1 MMSFRKH
8 YLYTILA
15 LALGLTY
22 SACNEIE
29 DMETAQGTL
38 RFSITQV
45 SVKTET
51 RATPSELGTP
61 LTSSFNL
68 KLQRV
73 GTSLIPYDGKFV
85 ETLQVKTGMYDITA
99 TCGDNP
105 IIGRNAPYYIGK
117 TENVVVDTD
126 ATTPVTIPC
135 KVANALISVKFG
147 KDEEERTRFERFY
160 ADFGVSVF
168 VDDYSMEIPMDDT
181 HSSIYFRA
189 GSSPKLVFYG
199 KLKNDNNRPISFDLT
214 SESLPKVFQEAD
226 HAIVTLTLPD
236 PESASIVN
244 IGKVAVEDANMDETI
259 PLSWLPV
266 PTATPKHQYDGNG
279 YLVGT
284 NVTFSNS
291 YPGMN
296 WKAVLVNANGE
307 EVREIEGQ
315 GELLTKYD
323 NSTEWPYLPQGK
335 YTAHYYFLTN
345 EGETKVSSREF
356 TVPQPQIEVSAGG
369 YSSYTKYLEGDIDGA
384 NACNNKTIYEPW
396 VRLHVSMDLLQNDKY
411 SYSFSYTYNGVR
423 QDIYNGQSYYYTSV
437 IENQP
442 IRVEP
447 YVLKVNATF
456 DGASA
461 ETSKEFYITGLPV
474 KFSPPSES
482 NGWKGETK
490 CVKFSD
496 SEVKLGNIGGISTQ
510 GEDKIS
516 NQNFAVPRGVYVQ
529 LDYNLGISPATM
541 GTTISIALGNEELYA
556 KSQAGEIGLSFPV
569 YKYTGSTTTEIKRQA
584 TQMECRN
591 SYGGG
596 STYTSIYSLELKY
609 ANK

>member
-1 MMSFRKH
+1 MISFKKH
-8 YLYTILA
+8 YLYTILI
-15 LALGLTY
+15 LALGAIFN
-22 SACNEIE
+22 ACNEIE
-29 DMETAQGTL
+29 DIETAQGTL
-38 RFSITQV
+38 RFSISQI

-51 RATPSELGTP
+51 RATPSELGKP
-61 LTSSFNL
+61 LASKFNL
-68 KLQRV
+68 KLQRT
-73 GTSLIPYDGKFV
+73 GTSLVAYDGKFV
-85 ETLQVKTGMYDITA
+85 ETMQVKTGMYNITA

-105 IIGRNAPYYIGK
+105 IIGRDSPYYIGK
-117 TENVVVDTD
+117 SDNVAVNTG
-126 ATTPVTIPC
+126 TTTAVTIPC

-147 KDEEERTRFERFY
+147 KDEEERIRFDRFY
-160 ADFGVSVF
+160 DDFGVLVF
-168 VDDYSMEIPMDDT
+168 VDDYSMEIPMNDSQ
-181 HSSIYFRA
+181 SSIYFRA

-384 NACNNKTIYEPW
+384 NTCNNKTIYEPT
-396 VRLHVSMDLLQNDKY
+396 VRMHVSENLLLNSRYNYTFNLVFEGTTSSITRGVNSFVGNNIGNLEPRSK
-411 SYSFSYTYNGVR
+411 SYEVVANASFDGAVAEARHRVYITGIPFHFEPPTTAQWQTEGDVSDEDGYAQLGNMSWNSNQTMTYR
-423 QDIYNGQSYYYTSV
+423 DIYVPVGTKISLDYRFDTLAGASLNNTTTLSSQNTIWVEASASGALLSTTTVSKISTQTIQDNNQVITSV
-437 IENQP
+437 ICTN
-442 IRVEP
+442 
-447 YVLKVNATF
+447 
-456 DGASA
+456 
-461 ETSKEFYITGLPV
+461 
-474 KFSPPSES
+474 S
-482 NGWKGETK
+482 NGAAACCTK
-490 CVKFSD
+490 FY
-496 SEVKLGNIGGISTQ
+496 
-510 GEDKIS
+510 
-516 NQNFAVPRGVYVQ
+516 R
-529 LDYNLGISPATM
+529 
-541 GTTISIALGNEELYA
+541 IA
-556 KSQAGEIGLSFPV
+556 
-569 YKYTGSTTTEIKRQA
+569 
-584 TQMECRN
+584 M
-591 SYGGG
+591 
-596 STYTSIYSLELKY
+596 KY
-609 ANK
+609 AN

>member
-1 MMSFRKH
+1 MISFKKH
-8 YLYTILA
+8 YLYTILI
-15 LALGLTY
+15 LALGAIFN
-22 SACNEIE
+22 ACNEIE
-29 DMETAQGTL
+29 DIETAQGTL
-38 RFSITQV
+38 RFSISQI

-51 RATPSELGTP
+51 RATPSELGKP
-61 LTSSFNL
+61 LASKFNL
-68 KLQRV
+68 KLQRT
-73 GTSLIPYDGKFV
+73 GTSLVAYDGKFV
-85 ETLQVKTGMYDITA
+85 ETMQVKTGMYNITA

-105 IIGRNAPYYIGK
+105 IIGRNSPYYIGK
-117 TENVVVDTD
+117 SDNVVVNTG
-126 ATTPVTIPC
+126 TTTAVTIPC

-147 KDEEERTRFERFY
+147 KDEEERIRFDRFY
-160 ADFGVSVF
+160 EDFGVLVF
-168 VDDYSMEIPMDDT
+168 VDNYSMEIPMNDSQ
-181 HSSIYFRA
+181 SSIYFRA

-244 IGKVAVEDANMDETI
+244 IGKVAIEDANMDETI

-384 NACNNKTIYEPW
+384 NTCNNKTIYEPT
-396 VRLHVSMDLLQNDKY
+396 VRMHVSENLLLNSRYNYTFNYVFEGTTTPVDRGRNSFRNVNIEKLEPRSK
-411 SYSFSYTYNGVR
+411 SYEV
-423 QDIYNGQSYYYTSV
+423 V
-437 IENQP
+437 A
-442 IRVEP
+442 
-447 YVLKVNATF
+447 NASF
-456 DGASA
+456 DGAVA
-461 ETSKEFYITGLPV
+461 EARHRVYITGIP
-474 KFSPPSES
+474 FHFEPPTTAE
-482 NGWKGETK
+482 WET
-490 CVKFSD
+490 VN
-496 SEVKLGNIGGISTQ
+496 EVKDEDGYALLGN
-510 GEDKIS
+510 
-516 NQNFAVPRGVYVQ
+516 FAWTTDQKMIYKVYVPVGTSLT
-529 LDYNLGISPATM
+529 LDYSFETCVVWNSTNT
-541 GTTISIALGNEELYA
+541 TTISSQNVVWVQETVKAGFLETEKKVSKAGSLDISTDTDVISSVICTNAYAAEESYTKLF
-556 KSQAGEIGLSFPV
+556 KIGM
-569 YKYTGSTTTEIKRQA
+569 KYRK
-584 TQMECRN
+584 
-591 SYGGG
+591 
-596 STYTSIYSLELKY
+596 
-609 ANK
+609 

>member
-85 ETLQVKTGMYDITA
+85 ETLQVKTGVYDITA

-189 GSSPKLVFYG
+189 GSSPKLMFYG
-199 KLKNDNNRPISFDLT
+199 KLKNDNNRQISFELT
-214 SESLPKVFQEAD
+214 SESLPEVFQEAD

-236 PESASIVN
+236 PESATIVN
-244 IGKVAVEDANMDETI
+244 IAKVAIEDANMDETI

-266 PTATPKHQYDGNG
+266 PTATAMHQYDSNG

-296 WKAVLVNANGE
+296 WKTVVLNSAGE
-307 EVREIEGQ
+307 EVRTVEGQ
-315 GELLTKYD
+315 GELLSEYGSS
-323 NSTEWPYLPQGK
+323 NEWPYLPQG
-335 YTAHYYFLTN
+335 N
-345 EGETKVSSREF
+345 IR
-356 TVPQPQIEVSAGG
+356 PI
-369 YSSYTKYLEGDIDGA
+369 
-384 NACNNKTIYEPW
+384 TI
-396 VRLHVSMDLLQNDKY
+396 LL
-411 SYSFSYTYNGVR
+411 
-423 QDIYNGQSYYYTSV
+423 
-437 IENQP
+437 
-442 IRVEP
+442 
-447 YVLKVNATF
+447 
-456 DGASA
+456 
-461 ETSKEFYITGLPV
+461 
-474 KFSPPSES
+474 
-482 NGWKGETK
+482 
-490 CVKFSD
+490 
-496 SEVKLGNIGGISTQ
+496 
-510 GEDKIS
+510 
-516 NQNFAVPRGVYVQ
+516 
-529 LDYNLGISPATM
+529 
-541 GTTISIALGNEELYA
+541 
-556 KSQAGEIGLSFPV
+556 
-569 YKYTGSTTTEIKRQA
+569 
-584 TQMECRN
+584 
-591 SYGGG
+591 
-596 STYTSIYSLELKY
+596 
-609 ANK
+609 

>member
-1 MMSFRKH
+1 MISFKKH
-8 YLYTILA
+8 YLYTILI
-15 LALGLTY
+15 LALGAIFN
-22 SACNEIE
+22 ACNEIE
-29 DMETAQGTL
+29 DIETAQGTL
-38 RFSITQV
+38 RFSISQI

-51 RATPSELGTP
+51 RATPSELGKP
-61 LTSSFNL
+61 LASKFNL
-68 KLQRV
+68 KLQRT
-73 GTSLIPYDGKFV
+73 GTSLVAYDGKFV
-85 ETLQVKTGMYDITA
+85 ETMQVKTGMYNITA

-105 IIGRNAPYYIGK
+105 IIGRNSPYYIGK
-117 TENVVVDTD
+117 SDNVAVNTG
-126 ATTPVTIPC
+126 TTTAVTIPC

-147 KDEEERTRFERFY
+147 KDEEERIRFDRFY
-160 ADFGVSVF
+160 DDFGVLVF
-168 VDDYSMEIPMDDT
+168 VDDYSMEIPMNDSQ
-181 HSSIYFRA
+181 SSIYFRA

-244 IGKVAVEDANMDETI
+244 IGKVAIEDANMDETI

-307 EVREIEGQ
+307 EVREIEGE

-384 NACNNKTIYEPW
+384 NTCNNKTIYEPT
-396 VRLHVSMDLLQNDKY
+396 VRMHVSENLLLNSRYNYTFNLVFEGTTSSITRGVNSFVGNNIGNLEPRSKSYEVVANASFDGAVAEARHRVYITGIPFHFEPPTTAQWQTEGDVSDEDGYAQLGNMSWNSNQTMTYRDIHVPVGTKISLDYRFDTLAGASLNNTTTLSSQNTIWVEASASGALLSTTTVSKI
-411 SYSFSYTYNGVR
+411 STQTI
-423 QDIYNGQSYYYTSV
+423 QDNNQVITSV
-437 IENQP
+437 ICTN
-442 IRVEP
+442 
-447 YVLKVNATF
+447 
-456 DGASA
+456 
-461 ETSKEFYITGLPV
+461 
-474 KFSPPSES
+474 S
-482 NGWKGETK
+482 NGAAACCTK
-490 CVKFSD
+490 FY
-496 SEVKLGNIGGISTQ
+496 
-510 GEDKIS
+510 
-516 NQNFAVPRGVYVQ
+516 R
-529 LDYNLGISPATM
+529 
-541 GTTISIALGNEELYA
+541 IA
-556 KSQAGEIGLSFPV
+556 
-569 YKYTGSTTTEIKRQA
+569 
-584 TQMECRN
+584 M
-591 SYGGG
+591 
-596 STYTSIYSLELKY
+596 KY
-609 ANK
+609 AN

>member
-1 MMSFRKH
+1 MISFKKH
-8 YLYTILA
+8 YLYTILI
-15 LALGLTY
+15 LALGAIFN
-22 SACNEIE
+22 ACNEIE
-29 DMETAQGTL
+29 DIETAQGTL
-38 RFSITQV
+38 RFSISQI

-51 RATPSELGTP
+51 RATPSELGKP
-61 LTSSFNL
+61 LASKFNL
-68 KLQRV
+68 KLQRT
-73 GTSLIPYDGKFV
+73 GTSLVAYDGKFV
-85 ETLQVKTGMYDITA
+85 ETMQVKTGMYNITA

-105 IIGRNAPYYIGK
+105 IIGRNSPYYIGK
-117 TENVVVDTD
+117 SDNVAVNTG
-126 ATTPVTIPC
+126 TTTAVTIPC

-147 KDEEERTRFERFY
+147 KDEEERIRFDRFY
-160 ADFGVSVF
+160 DDFGVLVF
-168 VDDYSMEIPMDDT
+168 VDDYSMEIPMNDSQ
-181 HSSIYFRA
+181 SSIYFRA

-214 SESLPKVFQEAD
+214 SESLPKVFQESD

-244 IGKVAVEDANMDETI
+244 IGKVAIEDANMDETI

-323 NSTEWPYLPQGK
+323 NSTGWPYLPQGK

-384 NACNNKTIYEPW
+384 NTCNNKTIYEPT
-396 VRLHVSMDLLQNDKY
+396 VRMHVSENLLLNSRYNYTFNYVFEGTTTPVDRGRNSFRNVNIEKLEPRSK
-411 SYSFSYTYNGVR
+411 SYEV
-423 QDIYNGQSYYYTSV
+423 V
-437 IENQP
+437 A
-442 IRVEP
+442 
-447 YVLKVNATF
+447 NASF
-456 DGASA
+456 DGAVA
-461 ETSKEFYITGLPV
+461 EARHRVYITGIPFHFEPPTTAEWETVNDVTDEDGYALLGD
-474 KFSPPSES
+474 FS
-482 NGWKGETK
+482 WTTDQKMIYK
-490 CVKFSD
+490 
-496 SEVKLGNIGGISTQ
+496 
-510 GEDKIS
+510 
-516 NQNFAVPRGVYVQ
+516 VYVPVGTLLT
-529 LDYNLGISPATM
+529 LDYSFETCVVWNSTNT
-541 GTTISIALGNEELYA
+541 TTISSQNVVWVQETVKAGFLETEKKVSKAGSLDISTDTDVISSVICTNAYAAEESYTKLF
-556 KSQAGEIGLSFPV
+556 KIGM
-569 YKYTGSTTTEIKRQA
+569 KYRK
-584 TQMECRN
+584 
-591 SYGGG
+591 
-596 STYTSIYSLELKY
+596 
-609 ANK
+609 

>member
-1 MMSFRKH
+1 MISFKKH
-8 YLYTILA
+8 YLYTILI
-15 LALGLTY
+15 LALGAIFN
-22 SACNEIE
+22 ACNEIE
-29 DMETAQGTL
+29 DIETAQGTL
-38 RFSITQV
+38 RFSISQI

-51 RATPSELGTP
+51 RATPSELGKP
-61 LTSSFNL
+61 LASKFNL
-68 KLQRV
+68 KLQRT
-73 GTSLIPYDGKFV
+73 GTSLVAYDGKFV
-85 ETLQVKTGMYDITA
+85 ETMQVKTGMYNITA

-105 IIGRNAPYYIGK
+105 IIGRNSPYYTGK
-117 TENVVVDTD
+117 SDNVVVNTG
-126 ATTPVTIPC
+126 TTTAVTIPC

-147 KDEEERTRFERFY
+147 KDEEERIRFDRFY
-160 ADFGVSVF
+160 EDFGVLVF
-168 VDDYSMEIPMDDT
+168 VDNYSMEIPMNDSQ
-181 HSSIYFRA
+181 SSIYFRA

-244 IGKVAVEDANMDETI
+244 IGKVAIEDANMDETI

-323 NSTEWPYLPQGK
+323 NSTGWPYLPQGK

-384 NACNNKTIYEPW
+384 NTCNNKTIYEPT
-396 VRLHVSMDLLQNDKY
+396 VRMHVSENLLLNSRYNYTFNYVFEGTTTPVDRGRNSFRNVNIEKLEPRSK
-411 SYSFSYTYNGVR
+411 SYEV
-423 QDIYNGQSYYYTSV
+423 V
-437 IENQP
+437 A
-442 IRVEP
+442 
-447 YVLKVNATF
+447 NASF
-456 DGASA
+456 DGAVA
-461 ETSKEFYITGLPV
+461 EARHRVYITGIP
-474 KFSPPSES
+474 FHFEPPTTAE
-482 NGWKGETK
+482 WET
-490 CVKFSD
+490 VN
-496 SEVKLGNIGGISTQ
+496 EVKDEDGYALLGN
-510 GEDKIS
+510 
-516 NQNFAVPRGVYVQ
+516 FAWTTDQKMIYKVYVPVGTSLT
-529 LDYNLGISPATM
+529 LDYSFETCVVWNSTNT
-541 GTTISIALGNEELYA
+541 TTISSQNVVWVQETVKAGFLETEKKVSKAGSLDISTDTDVISSVICTNAYAAEESYTKLF
-556 KSQAGEIGLSFPV
+556 KIGM
-569 YKYTGSTTTEIKRQA
+569 KYRK
-584 TQMECRN
+584 
-591 SYGGG
+591 
-596 STYTSIYSLELKY
+596 
-609 ANK
+609 

>member
-168 VDDYSMEIPMDDT
+168 VDDYSMEIPMDDI

-189 GSSPKLVFYG
+189 GSSPKLMFYG
-199 KLKNDNNRPISFDLT
+199 KLKNDNNRQISFELT
-214 SESLPKVFQEAD
+214 SESLPEVFQEAD

-236 PESASIVN
+236 PESATIVN
-244 IGKVAVEDANMDETI
+244 IAKVAIEDANMDETI

-266 PTATPKHQYDGNG
+266 PTATAMHQYDSNG

-296 WKAVLVNANGE
+296 WKTVVLNSAGE
-307 EVREIEGQ
+307 EVRTVEGQ
-315 GELLTKYD
+315 GELLSEYGSS
-323 NSTEWPYLPQGK
+323 NEWPYLPQGN
-335 YTAHYYFLTN
+335 YTAHYYFVID
-345 EGETKVSSREF
+345 GAAKKISSRDF
-356 TVPQPQIEVSAGG
+356 TVGQPQIEVSAGG
-369 YSSYTKYLEGDIDGA
+369 YSSYTRYLDGDIAAA
-384 NACNNKTIYEPW
+384 NACNNKTIYEPT
-396 VRLHVSMDLLQNDKY
+396 VRMHVSENLLLNSRYNYTFNFVFEGSTTPVDRGRNSFRNVNIEKLEPRSK
-411 SYSFSYTYNGVR
+411 SYEVVASAS
-423 QDIYNGQSYYYTSV
+423 
-437 IENQP
+437 
-442 IRVEP
+442 
-447 YVLKVNATF
+447 F
-456 DGASA
+456 DGAVA
-461 ETSKEFYITGLPV
+461 EARHRVYITGIPFHFEPPTTAEWETVNDVTDEDGYALLGD
-474 KFSPPSES
+474 FS
-482 NGWKGETK
+482 WTTDQRMIYK
-490 CVKFSD
+490 
-496 SEVKLGNIGGISTQ
+496 
-510 GEDKIS
+510 
-516 NQNFAVPRGVYVQ
+516 VYVPVGTLLT
-529 LDYNLGISPATM
+529 LDYSFETCVVWGSTNT
-541 GTTISIALGNEELYA
+541 TTISSQNVVWVQETVKASILETEKKVSKAGSLDISTDTDVISSVICTNAYAAEESYTKLF
-556 KSQAGEIGLSFPV
+556 KIGM
-569 YKYTGSTTTEIKRQA
+569 KYRK
-584 TQMECRN
+584 
-591 SYGGG
+591 
-596 STYTSIYSLELKY
+596 
-609 ANK
+609 

>member
-1 MMSFRKH
+1 MISFKKH
-8 YLYTILA
+8 YLYTILI
-15 LALGLTY
+15 LALGAIFN
-22 SACNEIE
+22 ACNEIE
-29 DMETAQGTL
+29 DFETAQGTL
-38 RFSITQV
+38 RFSISQI

-51 RATPSELGTP
+51 RATPSELGKP
-61 LTSSFNL
+61 LASKFNL
-68 KLQRV
+68 KLQRT
-73 GTSLIPYDGKFV
+73 GTSLVAYDGKFV
-85 ETLQVKTGMYDITA
+85 ETMQVKTGMYNITA

-105 IIGRNAPYYIGK
+105 IIGRNSPYYIGK
-117 TENVVVDTD
+117 SDNVAVNTG
-126 ATTPVTIPC
+126 TTTAVTIPC

-147 KDEEERTRFERFY
+147 KDEEERIRFDRFY
-160 ADFGVSVF
+160 DDFGVLVF
-168 VDDYSMEIPMDDT
+168 VDDYSMEIPMNDSQ
-181 HSSIYFRA
+181 SSIYFRA

-199 KLKNDNNRPISFDLT
+199 KLKYDNNRPISFDLT

-369 YSSYTKYLEGDIDGA
+369 YSSYTKYLEGDVDAA
-384 NACNNKTIYEPW
+384 NSCERKTVYSPAVMLNISESI
-396 VRLHVSMDLLQNDKY
+396 LNSGKY
-411 SYSFSYTYNGVR
+411 NYSFSYTYDGVTE
-423 QDIYNGQSYYYTSV
+423 QVTAGKNAFSV
-437 IENQP
+437 DYIENQSVSLSP
-442 IRVEP
+442 H
-447 YVLKVNATF
+447 VLKANATF
-456 DGASA
+456 DGISVEAS
-461 ETSKEFYITGLPV
+461 KDFYITGLPV
-474 KFSPPSES
+474 NYTPPTEAQGWVAATDRITFS
-482 NGWKGETK
+482 NN
-490 CVKFSD
+490 
-496 SEVKLGNIGGISTQ
+496 EVKLGAQGGITAH
-510 GEDKIS
+510 S
-516 NQNFAVPRGVYVQ
+516 NEYIYNNNFAIPASTKVS
-529 LDYNLGISPATM
+529 LDYDVMIHPATV
-541 GTTISIALGNEELYA
+541 GTTLTITIGN
-556 KSQAGEIGLSFPV
+556 SQLFSQTQNGGAFNSTDYPHKG
-569 YKYTGSTTTEIKRQA
+569 TNTTTLIESV
-584 TQMECRN
+584 TQMRCLN

-596 STYTSIYSLELKY
+596 NTGSHIYSLVLKY
-609 ANK
+609 SK

>member
-168 VDDYSMEIPMDDT
+168 VDDYSMEIPMDDI

-189 GSSPKLVFYG
+189 GSSPKLMFYG
-199 KLKNDNNRPISFDLT
+199 KLKNDNNRQISFELT
-214 SESLPKVFQEAD
+214 SESLPEVFQEAD

-236 PESASIVN
+236 PESATIVN
-244 IGKVAVEDANMDETI
+244 IAKVAIEDANMDETI

-266 PTATPKHQYDGNG
+266 PTATAMHQYNANG

-284 NVTFSNS
+284 NVTFSSS

-296 WKAVLVNANGE
+296 WKTVVLNSAGE
-307 EVREIEGQ
+307 EVRTVEGQ
-315 GELLTKYD
+315 GELLSEYESS
-323 NSTEWPYLPQGK
+323 NEWPYLPQGN
-335 YTAHYYFLTN
+335 YTAHYYFVVD
-345 EGETKVSSREF
+345 GASKKISSRDF
-356 TVPQPQIEVSAGG
+356 TVGQPQIEVSSDG
-369 YSSYTKYLEGDIDGA
+369 YSSYTKYLEGDIAAA
-384 NACNNKTIYEPW
+384 NACDNKTLYSPS
-396 VRLHVSMDLLQNDKY
+396 VKMHVSENLLKNDRYNYTFNLVFEGTTSSITRGVNSFVGNNIGNLEPRSK
-411 SYSFSYTYNGVR
+411 SYEV
-423 QDIYNGQSYYYTSV
+423 V
-437 IENQP
+437 A
-442 IRVEP
+442 
-447 YVLKVNATF
+447 NASF
-456 DGASA
+456 DGAVA
-461 ETSKEFYITGLPV
+461 EARHRVYITGIP
-474 KFSPPSES
+474 FYFEPPTTAE
-482 NGWKGETK
+482 WET
-490 CVKFSD
+490 VNDVTDEDGYALRVIF
-496 SEVKLGNIGGISTQ
+496 LG
-510 GEDKIS
+510 
-516 NQNFAVPRGVYVQ
+516 PR
-529 LDYNLGISPATM
+529 TK
-541 GTTISIALGNEELYA
+541 E
-556 KSQAGEIGLSFPV
+556 
-569 YKYTGSTTTEIKRQA
+569 
-584 TQMECRN
+584 
-591 SYGGG
+591 
-596 STYTSIYSLELKY
+596 
-609 ANK
+609 

>member
-1 MMSFRKH
+1 MISFKKH
-8 YLYTILA
+8 YLYTILI
-15 LALGLTY
+15 LALGAIFN
-22 SACNEIE
+22 ACNEIE
-29 DMETAQGTL
+29 DIETAQGTL
-38 RFSITQV
+38 RFSISQI

-51 RATPSELGTP
+51 RATPSELGKP
-61 LTSSFNL
+61 LASKFNL
-68 KLQRV
+68 KLQRT
-73 GTSLIPYDGKFV
+73 GTSLVAYDGKFV
-85 ETLQVKTGMYDITA
+85 ETMQVKTGMYNITA

-105 IIGRNAPYYIGK
+105 IIGRNSPYYIGK
-117 TENVVVDTD
+117 SDNVVVNTG
-126 ATTPVTIPC
+126 TTTAVTIPC

-147 KDEEERTRFERFY
+147 KDEEERIRFDRFY
-160 ADFGVSVF
+160 EDFGVLVF
-168 VDDYSMEIPMDDT
+168 VDNYSMEIPMNDSQ
-181 HSSIYFRA
+181 SSIYFRA

-214 SESLPKVFQEAD
+214 SGSLPKVFQEAD

-323 NSTEWPYLPQGK
+323 NSTEWPYLPHGK

-384 NACNNKTIYEPW
+384 NTCNNKTIYEPT
-396 VRLHVSMDLLQNDKY
+396 VRMHVSENLLLNSRYNYTFNYVFEGTTTPVDRGRNSFRNVNIEKLEPRSK
-411 SYSFSYTYNGVR
+411 SYEV
-423 QDIYNGQSYYYTSV
+423 V
-437 IENQP
+437 A
-442 IRVEP
+442 
-447 YVLKVNATF
+447 NASF
-456 DGASA
+456 DGAVA
-461 ETSKEFYITGLPV
+461 EARHRVYITGIP
-474 KFSPPSES
+474 FHFEPPTTAE
-482 NGWKGETK
+482 WET
-490 CVKFSD
+490 VND
-496 SEVKLGNIGGISTQ
+496 VTDEDGYALLGN
-510 GEDKIS
+510 
-516 NQNFAVPRGVYVQ
+516 FAWTTDQKMIYKVYVPVGTSLT
-529 LDYNLGISPATM
+529 LDYSFETCVVWNSTNT
-541 GTTISIALGNEELYA
+541 TTISSQNVVWVQETVKAGILETEKKVSKAGSLDISTDTDVISSVICTNAYAAEESYTKLF
-556 KSQAGEIGLSFPV
+556 KIGM
-569 YKYTGSTTTEIKRQA
+569 KYRK
-584 TQMECRN
+584 
-591 SYGGG
+591 
-596 STYTSIYSLELKY
+596 
-609 ANK
+609 

>member
-1 MMSFRKH
+1 
-8 YLYTILA
+8 
-15 LALGLTY
+15 
-22 SACNEIE
+22 
-29 DMETAQGTL
+29 
-38 RFSITQV
+38 
-45 SVKTET
+45 
-51 RATPSELGTP
+51 
-61 LTSSFNL
+61 
-68 KLQRV
+68 
-73 GTSLIPYDGKFV
+73 
-85 ETLQVKTGMYDITA
+85 
-99 TCGDNP
+99 
-105 IIGRNAPYYIGK
+105 
-117 TENVVVDTD
+117 
-126 ATTPVTIPC
+126 
-135 KVANALISVKFG
+135 
-147 KDEEERTRFERFY
+147 
-160 ADFGVSVF
+160 
-168 VDDYSMEIPMDDT
+168 
-181 HSSIYFRA
+181 
-189 GSSPKLVFYG
+189 
-199 KLKNDNNRPISFDLT
+199 
-214 SESLPKVFQEAD
+214 
-226 HAIVTLTLPD
+226 
-236 PESASIVN
+236 
-244 IGKVAVEDANMDETI
+244 MDETI

-266 PTATPKHQYDGNG
+266 PTATPVHQYDNNG
-279 YLVGT
+279 DLVGT
-284 NVTFSNS
+284 DVTFSNS

-296 WKAVLVNANGE
+296 WKAVLLNSNGE
-307 EVREIEGQ
+307 EVRTVEGQ
-315 GELLTKYD
+315 GELLSAYESSD
-323 NSTEWPYLPQGK
+323 QWPYLPQGD
-335 YTAHYYFLTN
+335 YTAHYYFVID
-345 EGETKVSSREF
+345 GETKKVSSRDF
-356 TVPQPQIEVSAGG
+356 TVGQPQIEVSAGG
-369 YSSYTKYLEGDIDGA
+369 YSSYTKYLEGDIAAA
-384 NACNNKTIYEPW
+384 NACNNKTIYDLC

-423 QDIYNGQSYYYTSV
+423 QDIYNGQSYYYTNI

-510 GEDKIS
+510 GEDEIS

-541 GTTISIALGNEELYA
+541 GTTISISLGNEELYS

-569 YKYTGSTTTEIKRQA
+569 YNYTGSTITEIKRQA
-584 TQMECRN
+584 TQMECMN

>member
-1 MMSFRKH
+1 MISFKKH
-8 YLYTILA
+8 YLYTILI
-15 LALGLTY
+15 LALGTIFN
-22 SACNEIE
+22 ACNEIE
-29 DMETAQGTL
+29 DIETAQGTL
-38 RFSITQV
+38 RFSISQI
-45 SVKTET
+45 SVKTDT
-51 RATPSELGTP
+51 RATPSELGKP
-61 LTSSFNL
+61 LASKFNL
-68 KLQRV
+68 KLQRT
-73 GTSLIPYDGKFV
+73 GTSLVAYDGKFV
-85 ETLQVKTGMYDITA
+85 ETMQVKTGMYNITA
-99 TCGDNP
+99 TCGNNP
-105 IIGRNAPYYIGK
+105 IIGRNSPYYIGK
-117 TENVVVDTD
+117 SDNVVVNTG
-126 ATTPVTIPC
+126 TTTAVTIPC

-147 KDEEERTRFERFY
+147 KDEEERIRFDRFY
-160 ADFGVSVF
+160 DDFGVLVF
-168 VDDYSMEIPMDDT
+168 VDDYSMEIPMNDSQ
-181 HSSIYFRA
+181 SSIYFRA

-384 NACNNKTIYEPW
+384 NTCNNKTIYEPT
-396 VRLHVSMDLLQNDKY
+396 VRMHVSENLLLNSRYNYTFNFVFEGTTTPVDRGRNSFRNVNIEKLEPRSK
-411 SYSFSYTYNGVR
+411 SYEVVANASFDGALAEARHRVYITGIPFHFEPPTTAQWQTEGDVSDEDGYAQLGNMSWNSNQTMTYR
-423 QDIYNGQSYYYTSV
+423 DIYVPVGTKISLDYKFDTLAGASLNNTTTLSSQNTIWVEASASGALLSTTTVSKNSTQTIQDNNQVITSV
-437 IENQP
+437 ICTN
-442 IRVEP
+442 
-447 YVLKVNATF
+447 
-456 DGASA
+456 
-461 ETSKEFYITGLPV
+461 
-474 KFSPPSES
+474 S
-482 NGWKGETK
+482 NGAAACCTK
-490 CVKFSD
+490 FY
-496 SEVKLGNIGGISTQ
+496 
-510 GEDKIS
+510 
-516 NQNFAVPRGVYVQ
+516 R
-529 LDYNLGISPATM
+529 
-541 GTTISIALGNEELYA
+541 IA
-556 KSQAGEIGLSFPV
+556 
-569 YKYTGSTTTEIKRQA
+569 
-584 TQMECRN
+584 M
-591 SYGGG
+591 
-596 STYTSIYSLELKY
+596 KY
-609 ANK
+609 AN

>member
-1 MMSFRKH
+1 MISFKKH
-8 YLYTILA
+8 YLYTILI
-15 LALGLTY
+15 LALGAIFN
-22 SACNEIE
+22 ACNEIE
-29 DMETAQGTL
+29 DIETAQGTL
-38 RFSITQV
+38 RFSISQI

-51 RATPSELGTP
+51 RATPSELGKP
-61 LTSSFNL
+61 LASKFNL
-68 KLQRV
+68 KLQRT
-73 GTSLIPYDGKFV
+73 GTSLVAYDGKFV
-85 ETLQVKTGMYDITA
+85 ETMQVKTGMYNITA

-105 IIGRNAPYYIGK
+105 IIGRNSPYYIGK
-117 TENVVVDTD
+117 SDNVVVNTG
-126 ATTPVTIPC
+126 TTTAVTIPC

-147 KDEEERTRFERFY
+147 KDEEERIRFDRFY
-160 ADFGVSVF
+160 EDFGVLVF
-168 VDDYSMEIPMDDT
+168 VDNYSMEIPMNDSQ
-181 HSSIYFRA
+181 SSIYFRA

-244 IGKVAVEDANMDETI
+244 IGKVAIEDANMDETI

-345 EGETKVSSREF
+345 EGETKVSRREF

-384 NACNNKTIYEPW
+384 NTCNNKTIYEPT
-396 VRLHVSMDLLQNDKY
+396 VRMHVSENLLLNSRYNYTFNYVFEGTTTPVDRGRNSFRNVNIEKLEPRSK
-411 SYSFSYTYNGVR
+411 SYEV
-423 QDIYNGQSYYYTSV
+423 V
-437 IENQP
+437 A
-442 IRVEP
+442 
-447 YVLKVNATF
+447 NASF
-456 DGASA
+456 DGAVA
-461 ETSKEFYITGLPV
+461 EARHRVYITGIP
-474 KFSPPSES
+474 FHFEPPTTAE
-482 NGWKGETK
+482 WET
-490 CVKFSD
+490 VN
-496 SEVKLGNIGGISTQ
+496 EVKDEDGYALLGN
-510 GEDKIS
+510 
-516 NQNFAVPRGVYVQ
+516 FAWTTDQKMIYKVYVPVGTSLT
-529 LDYNLGISPATM
+529 LDYSFETCVVWNSTNT
-541 GTTISIALGNEELYA
+541 TTISSQNVVWVQETVKAGFLETEKKVSKAGSLDISTDTDVISSVICTNAYAAEESYTKLF
-556 KSQAGEIGLSFPV
+556 KIGM
-569 YKYTGSTTTEIKRQA
+569 KYRK
-584 TQMECRN
+584 
-591 SYGGG
+591 
-596 STYTSIYSLELKY
+596 
-609 ANK
+609 

>member
-1 MMSFRKH
+1 MISFKKH
-8 YLYTILA
+8 YLYTILI
-15 LALGLTY
+15 LALGAIFN
-22 SACNEIE
+22 ACNEIE
-29 DMETAQGTL
+29 DIETAQGTL
-38 RFSITQV
+38 RFSISQI

-51 RATPSELGTP
+51 RATPSELGKP
-61 LTSSFNL
+61 LASKFNL
-68 KLQRV
+68 KLQRT
-73 GTSLIPYDGKFV
+73 GTSLVAYDGKFV
-85 ETLQVKTGMYDITA
+85 ETMQVKTGMYNITA

-105 IIGRNAPYYIGK
+105 IIGRNSPYYIGK
-117 TENVVVDTD
+117 SDNVVVNTG
-126 ATTPVTIPC
+126 TTTAVTIPC

-147 KDEEERTRFERFY
+147 KDEEERIRFDRFY
-160 ADFGVSVF
+160 DDFGVLVF
-168 VDDYSMEIPMDDT
+168 VDDYSMEIPMNDSQ
-181 HSSIYFRA
+181 SSIYFRA

-307 EVREIEGQ
+307 EVREIGGQ

-384 NACNNKTIYEPW
+384 NTCNNKTIYEPT
-396 VRLHVSMDLLQNDKY
+396 VRMHVSENLLLNSRYNYTFNLVFEGTTSSITRGVNSFVGNNIGNLEPRSKSYEVVANASFDGAVAEARHRVYITGIPFHFEPPTTAQWQTEGDVSDEDGYAQLGNMSWNSNQTMTYRDIHVPVGTKISLDYRFDTLAGASLNNTTTLSSQNTIWVEASASGALLSTTTVSKI
-411 SYSFSYTYNGVR
+411 STQTI
-423 QDIYNGQSYYYTSV
+423 QDNNQVITSV
-437 IENQP
+437 ICTN
-442 IRVEP
+442 
-447 YVLKVNATF
+447 
-456 DGASA
+456 
-461 ETSKEFYITGLPV
+461 
-474 KFSPPSES
+474 S
-482 NGWKGETK
+482 NGAAACCTK
-490 CVKFSD
+490 FY
-496 SEVKLGNIGGISTQ
+496 
-510 GEDKIS
+510 
-516 NQNFAVPRGVYVQ
+516 R
-529 LDYNLGISPATM
+529 
-541 GTTISIALGNEELYA
+541 IA
-556 KSQAGEIGLSFPV
+556 
-569 YKYTGSTTTEIKRQA
+569 
-584 TQMECRN
+584 M
-591 SYGGG
+591 
-596 STYTSIYSLELKY
+596 KY
-609 ANK
+609 AN

>member
-1 MMSFRKH
+1 MISFKKH
-8 YLYTILA
+8 YLYTILI
-15 LALGLTY
+15 LALGAIFN
-22 SACNEIE
+22 ACNEIE
-29 DMETAQGTL
+29 DIETAQGTL
-38 RFSITQV
+38 RFSISQI

-51 RATPSELGTP
+51 RATPSELGKP
-61 LTSSFNL
+61 LASKFNL
-68 KLQRV
+68 KLQRT
-73 GTSLIPYDGKFV
+73 GTSLVTYDGKFV
-85 ETLQVKTGMYDITA
+85 ETMQVKTGMYNITA

-105 IIGRNAPYYIGK
+105 IIGRNSPYYIGK
-117 TENVVVDTD
+117 SDNVAVNTG
-126 ATTPVTIPC
+126 TTTAVTIPC

-147 KDEEERTRFERFY
+147 KDEEERIRFDRFY
-160 ADFGVSVF
+160 DDFGVLVF
-168 VDDYSMEIPMDDT
+168 VDNYSMEIPMNDSQ
-181 HSSIYFRA
+181 SSIYFRA

-244 IGKVAVEDANMDETI
+244 IGKVAIEDANMDETI

-323 NSTEWPYLPQGK
+323 NSTGWPYLPQGK

-384 NACNNKTIYEPW
+384 NTCNNKTIYEPT
-396 VRLHVSMDLLQNDKY
+396 VRMHVSENLLLNSRYNYTFNYVFEGTTTPVDRGRNSFRNVNIEKLEPRSK
-411 SYSFSYTYNGVR
+411 SYEV
-423 QDIYNGQSYYYTSV
+423 V
-437 IENQP
+437 A
-442 IRVEP
+442 
-447 YVLKVNATF
+447 NASF
-456 DGASA
+456 DGAVA
-461 ETSKEFYITGLPV
+461 EARHRVYITGIP
-474 KFSPPSES
+474 FHFEPPTTAE
-482 NGWKGETK
+482 WET
-490 CVKFSD
+490 VN
-496 SEVKLGNIGGISTQ
+496 EVKDEDGYALLGN
-510 GEDKIS
+510 
-516 NQNFAVPRGVYVQ
+516 FAWTTDQKMIYKVYVPVGTSLT
-529 LDYNLGISPATM
+529 LDYSFETCVVWNSTNT
-541 GTTISIALGNEELYA
+541 TTISSQNVVWVQETVKAGFLETEKKVSKAGSLDISTDTDVISSVICTNAYAAEESYTKLF
-556 KSQAGEIGLSFPV
+556 KIGM
-569 YKYTGSTTTEIKRQA
+569 KYRK
-584 TQMECRN
+584 
-591 SYGGG
+591 
-596 STYTSIYSLELKY
+596 
-609 ANK
+609 

>member
-1 MMSFRKH
+1 MI
-8 YLYTILA
+8 TINNTLKIILGAFILLA
-15 LALGLTY
+15 GV
-22 SACNEIE
+22 SCSQDIDDI
-29 DMETAQGTL
+29 DMADGRI
-38 RFSITQV
+38 RFSISQV
-45 SVKTET
+45 AVKTET
-51 RATPSELGTP
+51 RATPSALGKP
-61 LTSSFNL
+61 LASKFNL
-68 KLQRV
+68 KIQRS
-73 GTSLIPYDGKFV
+73 GTTLVPYEGKFV
-85 ETLQVKTGMYDITA
+85 ESLDIKCGTYDITA
-99 TCGDNP
+99 TCGENVP
-105 IIGRNAPYYIGK
+105 IGRDTPYYMG
-117 TENVVVDTD
+117 TAQAMVSRDSATNVD
-126 ATTPVTIPC
+126 IPC
-135 KVANALISVKFG
+135 RVANALLSVRFG
-147 KDEEERTRFERFY
+147 ADEEESRRFDRFY
-160 ADFGVSVF
+160 EDYGVLVRIGTK
-168 VDDYSMEIPMDDT
+168 SMAIEGVNPV
-181 HSSIYFRA
+181 SSIYFPA
-189 GSSPKLVFYG
+189 GSSPELEFYG
-199 KLKNDNNRPISFDLT
+199 RLKFDNGRFVKMQLSSSLLP
-214 SESLPKVFQEAD
+214 ESLSAAE

-236 PESASIVN
+236 PESSLNVN
-244 IGKVAVEDANMDETI
+244 ISKVEVEDVTMDETI

-266 PTATPKHQYDGNG
+266 PTATPVHQYDNNG
-279 YLVGT
+279 DLVGT

-296 WKAVLVNANGE
+296 WKAVLLNSNGE
-307 EVREIEGQ
+307 EVRSVEGQ
-315 GELLTKYD
+315 GELLSKYESSD
-323 NSTEWPYLPQGK
+323 QWPYLPQGN
-335 YTAHYYFLTN
+335 YTAHYYFVMD
-345 EGETKVSSREF
+345 GETKKVSSRDF
-356 TVPQPQIEVSAGG
+356 TVGHPQIEVSAGG
-369 YSSYTKYLEGDIDGA
+369 YSSYTKYLEGDIAAA
-384 NACNNKTIYEPW
+384 NACNNKTIYDLC

-423 QDIYNGQSYYYTSV
+423 QDIYNGQSYYYTNI

-529 LDYNLGISPATM
+529 LDYNLGISPATI
-541 GTTISIALGNEELYA
+541 GTTISIVLGNEELYA

-584 TQMECRN
+584 TQMKCMN

>member
-168 VDDYSMEIPMDDT
+168 VDDYSMEIPMDDI

-189 GSSPKLVFYG
+189 GSSPKLMFYG
-199 KLKNDNNRPISFDLT
+199 KLKNDNNRQISFELT
-214 SESLPKVFQEAD
+214 SESLPEVFQEAD

-236 PESASIVN
+236 PESATIVN
-244 IGKVAVEDANMDETI
+244 IAKVAIEDANMDETI

-266 PTATPKHQYDGNG
+266 PTATAMHQYDSNG

-296 WKAVLVNANGE
+296 WKTVVLNSAGE
-307 EVREIEGQ
+307 EVRIVEGQ
-315 GELLTKYD
+315 GELLSEYGSS
-323 NSTEWPYLPQGK
+323 NEWPYLPQGN
-335 YTAHYYFLTN
+335 YTAHYYFVID
-345 EGETKVSSREF
+345 GAAKKISSRDF
-356 TVPQPQIEVSAGG
+356 TVGQPQIEVSAGG
-369 YSSYTKYLEGDIDGA
+369 YSSYTRYLDGDIAAA
-384 NACNNKTIYEPW
+384 NACNNKTIYEPT
-396 VRLHVSMDLLQNDKY
+396 VRMHVSENLLLNSRYNYTFNFVFEGSTTPVDRGRNSFRNVNIEKLEPRSK
-411 SYSFSYTYNGVR
+411 SYEVVASAS
-423 QDIYNGQSYYYTSV
+423 
-437 IENQP
+437 
-442 IRVEP
+442 
-447 YVLKVNATF
+447 F
-456 DGASA
+456 DGAVA
-461 ETSKEFYITGLPV
+461 EARHRVYITGIPFHFEPPTTAEWETVNDVTDEDGYALLGD
-474 KFSPPSES
+474 FS
-482 NGWKGETK
+482 WTTDQRMIYK
-490 CVKFSD
+490 
-496 SEVKLGNIGGISTQ
+496 
-510 GEDKIS
+510 
-516 NQNFAVPRGVYVQ
+516 VYVPVGTLLT
-529 LDYNLGISPATM
+529 LDYSFETCVVWGSTNT
-541 GTTISIALGNEELYA
+541 TTISSQNVVWVQETVKASALETEKKVSKAGSLNISTDTDVISSVICTNAYAAEESYTKLF
-556 KSQAGEIGLSFPV
+556 KIGM
-569 YKYTGSTTTEIKRQA
+569 KYRK
-584 TQMECRN
+584 
-591 SYGGG
+591 
-596 STYTSIYSLELKY
+596 
-609 ANK
+609 

>member
-1 MMSFRKH
+1 MISFKKH
-8 YLYTILA
+8 YLYTILI
-15 LALGLTY
+15 LALGAIFN
-22 SACNEIE
+22 ACNEIE
-29 DMETAQGTL
+29 DIETAQGTL
-38 RFSITQV
+38 RFSISQI

-51 RATPSELGTP
+51 RATPSELGKP
-61 LTSSFNL
+61 LASKFNL
-68 KLQRV
+68 KLRRT
-73 GTSLIPYDGKFV
+73 GTSLVAYDGKFV
-85 ETLQVKTGMYDITA
+85 ETMQVKTGMYNITA

-105 IIGRNAPYYIGK
+105 IIGRNSPYYIGK
-117 TENVVVDTD
+117 SDNVAVNTG
-126 ATTPVTIPC
+126 TTTAVTIPC

-147 KDEEERTRFERFY
+147 KDEEERIRFDRFY
-160 ADFGVSVF
+160 DDFGVLVF
-168 VDDYSMEIPMDDT
+168 VDDYSMEIPMNDSQ
-181 HSSIYFRA
+181 SSIYFRA

-284 NVTFSNS
+284 DVTFSNS

-369 YSSYTKYLEGDIDGA
+369 YSSYTKYLEGDIEGA
-384 NACNNKTIYEPW
+384 NTCNNKTIYEPT
-396 VRLHVSMDLLQNDKY
+396 VRMHVSEYLLLNSRYNYTFNFVFEGTTTPVDRGRNSFRNVNIEKLEPRSK
-411 SYSFSYTYNGVR
+411 SYEV
-423 QDIYNGQSYYYTSV
+423 V
-437 IENQP
+437 A
-442 IRVEP
+442 
-447 YVLKVNATF
+447 NATF
-456 DGASA
+456 DGAVA
-461 ETSKEFYITGLPV
+461 EARHRVYITGIP
-474 KFSPPSES
+474 FHFEPPTTAE
-482 NGWKGETK
+482 WET
-490 CVKFSD
+490 VN
-496 SEVKLGNIGGISTQ
+496 EVTDEDGYALLGN
-510 GEDKIS
+510 
-516 NQNFAVPRGVYVQ
+516 FAWTTDQKMIYKVYVPVGTSLT
-529 LDYNLGISPATM
+529 LDYSFETCVVWNSTNT
-541 GTTISIALGNEELYA
+541 TTISSQNVVWVQETVKAGVLETEKKVSKAGSLDISTDTDVISSVICTNAYAAEESYTKLF
-556 KSQAGEIGLSFPV
+556 KIGM
-569 YKYTGSTTTEIKRQA
+569 KY
-584 TQMECRN
+584 RN
-591 SYGGG
+591 
-596 STYTSIYSLELKY
+596 
-609 ANK
+609 

>member
-168 VDDYSMEIPMDDT
+168 VDDYSMEIPMDDI

-189 GSSPKLVFYG
+189 GSSPKLMFYG
-199 KLKNDNNRPISFDLT
+199 KLKNDNNRQISFELT
-214 SESLPKVFQEAD
+214 SESLPEVFQEAD

-236 PESASIVN
+236 PESATIVN
-244 IGKVAVEDANMDETI
+244 IAKVAIEDANMDETI

-266 PTATPKHQYDGNG
+266 PTATAMHQYDSNG

-296 WKAVLVNANGE
+296 WKTVVLNSAGE
-307 EVREIEGQ
+307 EVRIVEGQ
-315 GELLTKYD
+315 GELLSEYGSS
-323 NSTEWPYLPQGK
+323 NEWPYLPQGN
-335 YTAHYYFLTN
+335 YTAHYYFVID
-345 EGETKVSSREF
+345 GAAKKISSRDF
-356 TVPQPQIEVSAGG
+356 TVGQPQIEVSAGG
-369 YSSYTKYLEGDIDGA
+369 YSSYTRYLDGDIAAA
-384 NACNNKTIYEPW
+384 NACNNKTIYEPT
-396 VRLHVSMDLLQNDKY
+396 VRMHVSENLLLNSRYNYTFNFVFEGSTTPVDRGRNSFRNVNIEKLEPRSK
-411 SYSFSYTYNGVR
+411 SYEVVASAS
-423 QDIYNGQSYYYTSV
+423 
-437 IENQP
+437 
-442 IRVEP
+442 
-447 YVLKVNATF
+447 F
-456 DGASA
+456 DGAVA
-461 ETSKEFYITGLPV
+461 EARHRVYITGIPFHFEPPTTAEWETVNDVTDEDGYALLGD
-474 KFSPPSES
+474 FS
-482 NGWKGETK
+482 WTTDQRMIYK
-490 CVKFSD
+490 
-496 SEVKLGNIGGISTQ
+496 
-510 GEDKIS
+510 
-516 NQNFAVPRGVYVQ
+516 VYVPVGTLLT
-529 LDYNLGISPATM
+529 LDYSFETCVVWGSTNT
-541 GTTISIALGNEELYA
+541 TTISSQNVVWVQETVKASILETEKKVSKAGSLDISTDTDVISSVICTNAYAAEESYTKLF
-556 KSQAGEIGLSFPV
+556 KIGM
-569 YKYTGSTTTEIKRQA
+569 KYRK
-584 TQMECRN
+584 
-591 SYGGG
+591 
-596 STYTSIYSLELKY
+596 
-609 ANK
+609 